1 MAAAVVHNEEKII
14 IILNESASVLHDEMT
29 AIQVALENTSETR
42 DKITMHTDSLRAVNK
57 LNNRKLDLNTITRA
71 IRDAVSRLTQR
82 PTINWI
88 AAHTGIPN
96 NENADQADKRSLQLD
111 RIHTTVNASTFNEQT
126 RMKEQM
132 ARRYNDQA
140 FNDASQQTKDHRRF
154 QTSSSRRKSM
164 SLPRKVYVIYIAL

>member
-1 MAAAVVHNEEKII
+1 MN
-14 IILNESASVLHDEMT
+14 

-42 DKITMHTDSLRAVNK
+42 DNITMHTDSLRAVNK

-71 IRDAVSRLTQR
+71 IRNAVSRLTQR

-88 AAHTGIPN
+88 AAHTGIPYN
-96 NENADQADKRSLQLD
+96 KNADQAAKRGLQLD
-111 RIHTTVNASTFNEQT
+111 SIHTTVNTITFREQT

-132 ARRYNDQA
+132 ARHYNEQA

-164 SLPRKVYVIYIAL
+164 SLPRKVHVL